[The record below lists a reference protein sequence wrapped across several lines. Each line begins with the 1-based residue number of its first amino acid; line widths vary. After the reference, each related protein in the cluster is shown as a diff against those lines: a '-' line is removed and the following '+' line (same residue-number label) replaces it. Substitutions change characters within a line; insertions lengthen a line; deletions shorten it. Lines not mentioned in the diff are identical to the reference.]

1 MTDEI
6 QIPDFSA
13 SPLNEPT
20 IGSLDELFSRDPLEL
35 SAQDI
40 DSIVSALREQRKK
53 FVLSEQGLGKKPKAI
68 DLKDLDIQ
76 L

>member
-1 MTDEI
+1 MTGDLT
-6 QIPDFSA
+6 A

-20 IGSLDELFSRDPLEL
+20 ITSLDELFSRDPLKL

-40 DSIVSALREQRKK
+40 DTIVSALRAQRKA
-53 FVLSEQGLGKKPKAI
+53 FTVSETIPGAKKPKAI
-68 DLKDLDIQ
+68 NLEDLDIK